1 MLTPFKFNR
10 IEVIIIEKNL
20 VTTEIVVKENKV
32 GILRVG
38 NVNYISLT
46 DLARYQNASDPS
58 FTVKNWLRR
67 INTIDYIGLWEE
79 IHNQDFNLVEFDQI
93 KTEYGR
99 NSFAMSP
106 TQWIKRTNAIGIIS
120 KGGRY
125 SIGTF
130 AHPDIAFEFASW
142 LSPEFKLYLITEF
155 ERLKANEAY
164 QEKIDWQANRI
175 LAKLNYVVHTDAVKA
190 YIVPTLT
197 EAQKKFVYA
206 EEADVLNVALFGMTA
221 KEWRESNPE
230 LAKNGNIRD
239 YTDLLHLVILNNL
252 ENTNAELIEAKVPQ
266 NERLVKLNNSAR
278 RQMKVLKDNKN
289 IKNLELLQKQ
299 VNEDNNLIAN
309 EKY

>member
-1 MLTPFKFNR
+1 MK
-10 IEVIIIEKNL
+10 KDL
-20 VTTEIVVKENKV
+20 VTTEIIVKENKV
-32 GILRVG
+32 GILRIG

-46 DLARYQNASDPS
+46 DLARYQNSSDPS

-67 INTIDYIGLWEE
+67 INTIDYIGLWKE

-197 EAQKKFVYA
+197 DAQKKLVYA

-266 NERLVKLNNSAR
+266 NERLVRLNNSAR

-289 IKNLELLQKQ
+289 IKDLELLQKQ

-309 EKY
+309 

>member
-1 MLTPFKFNR
+1 MK
-10 IEVIIIEKNL
+10 KDL

-46 DLARYQNASDPS
+46 DLARYQNSSDPS

-206 EEADVLNVALFGMTA
+206 NEADVLNVALFGMTA
-221 KEWRESNPE
+221 KQWRESNPE

-266 NERLVKLNNSAR
+266 NERLVRLNNSAR

-289 IKNLELLQKQ
+289 IKDLELLQKQ
-299 VNEDNNLIAN
+299 VNEDNNLITD
-309 EKY
+309 

>member
-1 MLTPFKFNR
+1 MKK
-10 IEVIIIEKNL
+10 EL
-20 VTTEIVVKENKV
+20 VTAEIIVKENKV

-46 DLARYQNASDPS
+46 DLAKYQNSSDPS

-125 SIGTF
+125 SIGTY

-142 LSPEFKLYLITEF
+142 LSAEFKLYLITEF
-155 ERLKANEAY
+155 ERLKTNEAY
-164 QEKIDWQANRI
+164 QEKIEWQANR
-175 LAKLNYVVHTDAVKA
+175 LLSKLNYVVHTDAVKT

-197 EAQKKFVYA
+197 EEQKKFVYA

-221 KEWRESNPE
+221 KEWRDANPE

-252 ENTNAELIEAKVPQ
+252 QNTNSELIESKVPQ
-266 NERLVKLNNSAR
+266 IERLVRLNNSAR

-289 IKNLELLQKQ
+289 IKDLELLQKQ
-299 VNEDNNLIAN
+299 VNEDNKLIN
-309 EKY
+309 

>member
-1 MLTPFKFNR
+1 MK
-10 IEVIIIEKNL
+10 KDL
-20 VTTEIVVKENKV
+20 VTAEIIVKENKV

-46 DLARYQNASDPS
+46 DLAKYQNSSDPS

-67 INTIDYIGLWEE
+67 ISTIDYIGLWEE

-93 KTEYGR
+93 KTEYGK

-125 SIGTF
+125 SIGTY

-155 ERLKANEAY
+155 ERLKTNEAY
-164 QEKIDWQANRI
+164 QEKLEWQANRI
-175 LAKLNYVVHTDAVKA
+175 LSKLNYVVHTDAVKT

-197 EAQKKFVYA
+197 EEQKKFVYA

-221 KEWRESNPE
+221 KEWRENNPE

-252 ENTNAELIEAKVPQ
+252 QNTNAELIEEKVPQ
-266 NERLVKLNNSAR
+266 SERLVRLNNSAR

-289 IKNLELLQKQ
+289 IKDLELLQKQ
-299 VNEDNNLIAN
+299 VNEENNLIAN
-309 EKY
+309 

>member
-1 MLTPFKFNR
+1 MK
-10 IEVIIIEKNL
+10 KDL

-32 GILRVG
+32 GILRIG

-46 DLARYQNASDPS
+46 DLARYQNSSDPS

-197 EAQKKFVYA
+197 DAQKKFVYA

-266 NERLVKLNNSAR
+266 NERLVRLNNSAR

-289 IKNLELLQKQ
+289 IQALELLQKQ
-299 VNEDNNLIAN
+299 VNEDNNLIT
-309 EKY
+309 KRRF